1 MDSADP
7 QFQVMREDFANAVA
21 WVARSLP
28 SGSREPIM
36 LNILLEV
43 TEDGLSVTAFNGDT
57 SAQVDVPAEIV
68 AEGTALVSGRLLAE
82 IAKALP
88 NKPVQVA
95 VEDGKMTIRCGSATF
110 TLPTAPVEGY
120 PQIPP
125 LPESSGT
132 AELDTF
138 AEAVGQVAVA
148 AGKDDTLPM
157 LTGVKVEISGDKL
170 VLIATDRFRLAIREC
185 AWDPTDPQAEG
196 NVLVPAK
203 TLQDVA
209 RSAGHGGG
217 IELDLGSGAQL
228 GSGRILGI
236 RAGAHRT
243 TARLLDAEFPEVR
256 RLLPKQHS
264 ALAAVEVAPL
274 VAAIKRVAL
283 VADRGVQ
290 VRLSFS
296 DGEVA
301 LSAGGDDS
309 AAANETLPAEF
320 TGEGEFTIA
329 FNPAY
334 LLDGLGSIATP
345 KAVLGFTRP
354 NSPAVIWPAQADELP
369 GADDDGSFAPL
380 EANHVY
386 LLMPVR
392 LPG

>member
-7 QFQVMREDFANAVA
+7 QFQVMREEFANAVA

-36 LNILLEV
+36 QNILLEV
-43 TEDGLSVTAFNGDT
+43 TEDGLRITAFNGDT
-57 SAQVDVPAEIV
+57 SAQVDVGAEIV

-88 NKPVQVA
+88 NKPVQVSVA
-95 VEDGKMTIRCGSATF
+95 ESKMTIRCGSATF

-120 PQIPP
+120 PQIPA
-125 LPESSGT
+125 LPELSGT

-138 AEAVGQVAVA
+138 TEAVSQVAIA

-157 LTGVKVEISGDKL
+157 LTGIKVEIEGDRL

-185 AWDPTDPQAEG
+185 PWDPTEPEAQG

-217 IELDLGSGAQL
+217 LELALGSGAQL

-236 RAGAHRT
+236 RTGGHRT

-264 ALAAVEVAPL
+264 ALASVEVVPL

-301 LSAGGDDS
+301 LSAGGDD
-309 AAANETLPAEF
+309 AAAATESLPAEF
-320 TGEGEFTIA
+320 TGEEFTIA

-345 KAVLGFTRP
+345 KAIMGFTRP
-354 NSPAVIWPAQADELP
+354 NSPAVLWPAPDELP
-369 GADDDGSFAPL
+369 AAESDGTYAPL

>member
-7 QFQVMREDFANAVA
+7 QFQVMREEFANAVA

-36 LNILLEV
+36 QNILLEAG
-43 TEDGLSVTAFNGDT
+43 EDGLRVTAFNGDT
-57 SAQVDVPAEIV
+57 SAQVSVSAEI
-68 AEGTALVSGRLLAE
+68 AEQGTTLVSGRLLAE

-95 VEDGKMTIRCGSATF
+95 VADAKMTIRCGSANF

-120 PQIPP
+120 PQIPSF
-125 LPESSGT
+125 PELSGS

-138 AEAVGQVAVA
+138 TEAVSQVAVA

-157 LTGVKVEISGDKL
+157 LTGVRVEIVGDKMT
-170 VLIATDRFRLAIREC
+170 LIATDRFRLAIREC
-185 AWDPTDPQAEG
+185 PWDPTESEASGE
-196 NVLVPAK
+196 VLVPAK
-203 TLQDVA
+203 TLQEVS
-209 RSAGHGGG
+209 RSAGHGGA
-217 IELDLGSGAQL
+217 IELNLGSGSAL

-236 RAGAHRT
+236 RAGNHST

-256 RLLPKQHS
+256 RLLPKEHS
-264 ALAAVEVAPL
+264 ALAMVEVAPL

-283 VADRGVQ
+283 VAERGVQ

-296 DGEVA
+296 EGEVA

-309 AAANETLPAEF
+309 AAATESLPAEF
-320 TGEGEFTIA
+320 VGEDLTIA
-329 FNPAY
+329 FNPTY
-334 LLDGLGSIATP
+334 LLDGLGSISTP
-345 KAVLGFTRP
+345 KSVMAFTRP
-354 NSPAVIWPAQADELP
+354 NSPAVLRPAPEALP
-369 GADDDGSFAPL
+369 EAESDGSYAPL
-380 EANHVY
+380 DTNHIY

>member
-7 QFQVMREDFANAVA
+7 QFQVMREEFANAVA

-36 LNILLEV
+36 QNILLEAG
-43 TEDGLSVTAFNGDT
+43 EDGLRVTAFNGDT
-57 SAQVDVPAEIV
+57 SAQVGVSAEI
-68 AEGTALVSGRLLAE
+68 AEQGTTLVSGRLLAE

-95 VEDGKMTIRCGSATF
+95 VADAKMTIRCGSANF

-120 PQIPP
+120 PQIPAF
-125 LPESSGT
+125 PELSGS

-138 AEAVGQVAVA
+138 TEAVAQVAVA

-157 LTGVKVEISGDKL
+157 LTGVRVEIRGDKL
-170 VLIATDRFRLAIREC
+170 TLIATDRFRLAIREC
-185 AWDPTDPQAEG
+185 AWDPTDAEATG
-196 NVLVPAK
+196 EVLIPAK
-203 TLQDVA
+203 TLQEVS

-217 IELDLGSGAQL
+217 IELNLGAGASL
-228 GSGRILGI
+228 GTGRILGI
-236 RAGAHRT
+236 RAGNHST

-256 RLLPKQHS
+256 RLLPKEYS
-264 ALAAVEVAPL
+264 AMAHVEVAPL

-283 VADRGVQ
+283 VAERGVQ
-290 VRLSFS
+290 VRLAFS
-296 DGEVA
+296 EGEVT

-309 AAANETLPAEF
+309 AAASETLPTGF
-320 TGEGEFTIA
+320 TGEDFTIA

-334 LLDGLGSIATP
+334 LLDGLNSISTP
-345 KAVLGFTRP
+345 KAIMAFTRP
-354 NSPAVIWPAQADELP
+354 NSPAVLFP
-369 GADDDGSFAPL
+369 GSDSVPEPDAEGSIAPL
-380 EANHVY
+380 DADHTY